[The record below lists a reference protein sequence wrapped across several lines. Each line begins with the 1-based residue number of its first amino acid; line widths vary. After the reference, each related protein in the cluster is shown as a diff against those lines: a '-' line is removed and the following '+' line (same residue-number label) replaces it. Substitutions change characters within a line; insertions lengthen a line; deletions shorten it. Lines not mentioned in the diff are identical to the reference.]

1 MKRNKTII
9 RILLLVITMLF
20 FVLINKSF
28 GATVTFGPS
37 YSAAYNMSGKWVA
50 DCREHGKALGGYF
63 GKEDRIT
70 FKELQYTQTKSS
82 DKLKELGTAYALYCR
97 DNGESVSNKE
107 LQNIIWYSKIWTGGN
122 SQVVDS
128 NSKIEN
134 LTTTMETK
142 VQKYAEVYYGIINP
156 YEALYNQNK
165 NTNLFVVS
173 SGVNEK
179 SIKLMV
185 NQQQKKYIVGPY
197 KMKLNPDIA
206 NPNKTGVSTV
216 TDLSSV
222 ETPVVD
228 EYNDLAQKMG
238 ERKVKTYKE
247 VIPKDYGNK
256 ITYGDVT
263 VNTKTIS
270 YNGQTLR
277 VPTSLYV
284 NGTKITD
291 SEGNCEICRTAKD
304 YYETV
309 KDDYET
315 AKDDYNDLNNQVK
328 TYSGDKTSQDYIDLV
343 AERDE
348 AKKIYISEKT
358 RYNSVKAKYNK
369 IIGMNHLAF
378 VIQEVLASYTAAG
391 DDNYPA
397 SLIYDDLMEYF
408 SARGIDFDGEDSEFR
423 FYDDDDDEDSN
434 AGGRISDLIQNAI
447 DSVNNNSQKIEFT
460 YDGGNIYVSNEENV
474 DQLDQDIIDDPNTAA
489 SDLMSND
496 GTDEESGDEI
506 DYEYA
511 NPQDIFENVFGGTNY
526 NLFTSG
532 KQYLYN
538 ALIDWRNE
546 TNPFVKFDISSD
558 LSGINGDPKSFR
570 LLDESG
576 NEIQFPDF
584 VNETPFYIEFTPNN
598 DGNIEYVGSPTFTV
612 HWLINFHY
620 DFGGT
625 YKATGIVSVDKVPQ
639 VSDVIIKSTKTTP
652 RKNYEDCYWEKVLTV
667 TMPVYVGKNGTYVG
681 ESVEGKLYFTTTD
694 GRWRVKKRHGE
705 IIDEYWYRNSNPD
718 WKLDESRSTSSW
730 KYTGDLSGIQDLDGE
745 FSIDGNRS
753 GQDIG
758 VWGKAVSRLTNK
770 AANNVEIGGTVWLD
784 SPEVKTG
791 NTNGTYDS
799 GDQPF
804 AGIQVQLY
812 DVTNGNTAV
821 VSGSNGSAPGTLVAV
836 TTTDKNGKYRFYG
849 TSNIKSGTYT
859 YITKDNKVMH
869 DVEMDKLIINPLHKY
884 YVAFVYNGQMYQAV
898 TMNKDI
904 TATGGKSNA
913 KDISR
918 QTFNAKFA
926 TIASDPNNYKGQGKD
941 GQDSLNRAYGVSH
954 KIEDSDGNYIQYE
967 SSSVMESDSGDKSKA
982 LTYGDVW
989 NKFVEFATNPATNI
1003 LDTKANAETNE
1014 TNSFYISYKDGSVK
1028 WGNNKEVISWKR
1040 WNSNSTDANVYAQ
1053 GDKGGNYGNK
1063 TTAVDVRASGTG
1075 TTNYTDALFKLNT
1088 WLKGLNVGSADQKG
1102 IEQFIK
1108 DSMMVASTLQNNQ
1121 TYPFD
1126 TNKFENYTIAD
1137 IENPQDSEVDLI
1149 NEFPGNS
1156 EQGKYPYLYQAGSS
1170 SDTPSNIYGNQSRYV
1185 DYGVNRREVA
1195 DLALAK
1201 DAYKVVLQVN
1211 GKEETYYYNKK
1222 DLDNNDGSWKIA
1234 NRKGDG
1240 LFNGADYYKRQIR
1253 ASEYLF
1259 DGSDSYGDHDN
1270 NIEDAKNLR
1279 AWVTYKIAI
1288 KNQGMLN
1295 IDLDGTEVV
1304 DYYDATQYKYAPEK
1318 IAPYVGK
1325 TTDDKNQDNSD
1336 LTLTV
1341 STDSKYR
1348 NAEGVSG
1355 YNNLYI
1361 TGIKNSGKKYGK
1373 NILNPGDICYM
1384 YITFEVNKPN
1394 SKIIID
1400 QDLSSGA
1407 ETVGKKNI
1415 AEINAYTTRYTG
1427 SQKVPNAGNVG
1438 QSIAGIIDTDS
1449 NPGSLRDN
1457 DLDGDGNI
1465 RHSNNDWEN
1474 RQEDDTDKAP
1484 NMKFIIE
1491 NNNIRKFSG
1500 TVFEDERNVN
1510 SNSSKVGNG
1519 TYDSGENT
1527 INGVTVQLVEL
1538 VQNVN
1543 SDGTTTGTY
1552 KGEKVWATY
1561 NYGSTTNFSNL
1572 TTDYK
1577 RYYSGEGNSK
1587 VIISG
1592 PQNSVL
1598 YVGQENNLSSGQ
1610 YEFNSIPAGD
1620 FFVRF
1625 IYGDTTQT
1633 TLTRGDND
1641 VNSLVGT
1648 SVDGLSG
1655 LNSKSYNGQDY
1666 KSTVY
1671 QAGLN
1676 SNGQV
1681 VTQVNQT
1688 GEHISGGN
1696 YNGIY
1701 GYTNY
1706 ETQNGEK
1713 TDDIDSV
1720 QYKDNKYQVVPDVND
1735 DTTKDRKI
1743 SETSNAANKS
1753 TKYYYNISAAND
1765 VSQRVSDAK
1774 DVYDYRQI
1782 VNNYSSSNV
1791 EDGNGNLVNASGV
1804 GVKNNKAEILRS
1816 FDTLATDI
1824 KSREVTAKAN
1834 NDAAYDNT
1842 FDKNEQAEMIR
1853 NFMNNT
1859 RMVAQTGIINIE
1871 VENSADN
1878 KADNTET
1885 TEVESNKNGGAENKG
1900 LVYVITDLDLGLV
1913 ERPRAQ
1919 LQLNKEVEN
1928 FRVTLANGQI
1938 LFDTDKS
1945 VKDLSFSK
1953 HIGHS
1958 VNGVSNPPSST
1969 NKEDKYTK
1977 TNNKD
1982 DGEHNLGAYRLA
1994 KVAVSSNNKST
2005 PELIQLYMDDEL
2017 MEGATMNATYRLT
2030 VTNVGEVDYL
2040 DKEFYYSGITNNT
2053 SDSNISRTNATD
2065 VIDYV
2070 ANNVIFDNTKGNQD
2084 QWAVTTAA
2092 EQTGSSMLFKN
2103 ESDIPSETTNSHLP
2117 IVKVKNSYGTW
2128 IATVK
2133 PNVEEDYVNRAY
2145 LEELNTYN
2153 TLIHTTTYENGL
2165 RTNNSASTSN
2175 VSGQD
2180 IYAQG
2185 LLPEMIEND
2194 NRQTSISTTLE
2205 LSCLLSSNTSGDN
2218 LIYNNLSEITATTN
2232 TQGRRMQ
2239 FSTVGNQQMADQKLG
2254 QNAASTANSSDDLIT
2269 PTEIDADS
2277 AQKIVIMPPTGANKN
2292 YIPFV
2297 AALAAAAAIIIV
2309 AAVLIRKYAKK
2320 EDK

>member
-9 RILLLVITMLF
+9 RILLLVVIMLF

-28 GATVTFGPS
+28 GETVTFYGPFN
-37 YSAAYNMSGKWVA
+37 AAYNMSGQWTA
-50 DCREHGKALGGYF
+50 YCREHGKALGGTI
-63 GKEDRIT
+63 GGLKIEQ
-70 FKELQYTQTKSS
+70 LQYTRTSNSTKI
-82 DKLKELGTAYALYCR
+82 EPATGYALTC
-97 DNGESVSNKE
+97 GESGAT
-107 LQNIIWYSKIWTGGN
+107 LQHVIWYSKLWTGGTN
-122 SQVVDS
+122 AVVEGS
-128 NSKIEN
+128 SKTAGIQQRY
-134 LTTTMETK
+134 K
-142 VQKYAEVYYGIINP
+142 AYGDVYYGIIKP
-156 YEALYNQNK
+156 YEDMKDKASNK
-165 NTNLFVVS
+165 EEVNLFTVTTDVTD
-173 SGVNEK
+173 K

-185 NQQQKKYIVGPY
+185 NQQAKKYIVGPY
-197 KMKLNPDIA
+197 KIKLNPNIKYTVKLENVQ
-206 NPNKTGVSTV
+206 NPIINEQNS
-216 TDLSSV
+216 
-222 ETPVVD
+222 
-228 EYNDLAQKMG
+228 LAQTLGSQK
-238 ERKVKTYKE
+238 KQSYNNIAPKE
-247 VIPKDYGNK
+247 YSNK
-256 ITYGDVT
+256 ITYGDIT
-263 VNTKTIS
+263 VYTKNKYYDGETVK
-270 YNGQTLR
+270 
-277 VPTSLYV
+277 VPTSLSI
-284 NGTKITD
+284 NGHSVKDTED
-291 SEGNCEICRTAKD
+291 NCFICREAKE
-304 YYETV
+304 YYESTL
-309 KDDYET
+309 
-315 AKDDYNDLNNQVK
+315 DDYNSIRDDIN
-328 TYSGDKTSQDYIDLV
+328 TYDGDKTSDEYKELL

-348 AKKIYISEKT
+348 AKKV
-358 RYNSVKAKYNK
+358 YNRARKAYNK
-369 IIGMNHLAF
+369 IKSMNHIAF
-378 VIQEVLASYTAAG
+378 VVMHALQNYANYDSNMTDTG
-391 DDNYPA
+391 D
-397 SLIYDDLMEYF
+397 IYFELREYY
-408 SARGIDFDGEDSEFR
+408 SILGIDLDGKDSEFD
-423 FYDDDDDEDSN
+423 FSNGQANSDEEGADAIEDLAQNAVDIIGDYSSKITASLDDNSIIIEN
-434 AGGRISDLIQNAI
+434 KENIEQISENAI
-447 DSVNNNSQKIEFT
+447 DDVGGSAVELMNNDEDEDYT
-460 YDGGNIYVSNEENV
+460 D
-474 DQLDQDIIDDPNTAA
+474 AA
-489 SDLMSND
+489 SDVFNNGSVFTVSTEAKQELY
-496 GTDEESGDEI
+496 DELINWKNES
-506 DYEYA
+506 
-511 NPQDIFENVFGGTNY
+511 
-526 NLFTSG
+526 
-532 KQYLYN
+532 
-538 ALIDWRNE
+538 
-546 TNPFVKFDISSD
+546 NPFAKFNLYDTQTGTSD

-570 LLDESG
+570 LLDAGG

-584 VNETPFYIEFTPNN
+584 VGETPFYIEFTPNN
-598 DGNIEYVGSPTFTV
+598 DGDIEYVGSPTFNI
-612 HWLINFHY
+612 HWLK
-620 DFGGT
+620 DFNYTVDGSFAESKELSIKGIPT
-625 YKATGIVSVDKVPQ
+625 EYEVISNSLIGSSRNQTGIFHKKQ
-639 VSDVIIKSTKTTP
+639 YI
-652 RKNYEDCYWEKVLTV
+652 RL
-667 TMPVYVGKNGTYVG
+667 PVKVGKSQTLIGYSYGYLYYETDVNREHWTHGTKDNPPEFIDYHLATSVG
-681 ESVEGKLYFTTTD
+681 SDDDWSLEVAKSVKN
-694 GRWRVKKRHGE
+694 W
-705 IIDEYWYRNSNPD
+705 
-718 WKLDESRSTSSW
+718 
-730 KYTGDLSGIQDLDGE
+730 E
-745 FSIDGNRS
+745 FSGVPGAIQKIDGKIQSVGNATAS
-753 GQDIG
+753 GYA
-758 VWGKAVSRLTNK
+758 VWDDEVVSRLTNK

-898 TMNKDI
+898 TMSKDI

-913 KDISR
+913 KDVSR
-918 QTFNAKFA
+918 QTFNAKFT
-926 TIASDPNNYKGQGKD
+926 TIASDPDNYKGQS
-941 GQDSLNRAYGVSH
+941 SLNRAYGISH
-954 KIEDSDGNYIQYE
+954 KIEDSEGNYIQYK
-967 SSSVMESDSGDKSKA
+967 STSAMESDSGSNSQA

-989 NKFVEFATNPATNI
+989 NKFVELATNPATNI

-1063 TTAVDVRASGTG
+1063 TIAVDNRASGTG
-1075 TTNYTDALFKLNT
+1075 TTNYSDALIKLKA

-1958 VNGVSNPPSST
+1958 VNGVNNQSLAIEKA
-1969 NKEDKYTK
+1969 NKY
-1977 TNNKD
+1977 NR
-1982 DGEHNLGAYRLA
+1982 LGGLRLEN
-1994 KVAVSSNNKST
+1994 VAVSSNKKDT

-2017 MEGATMNATYRLT
+2017 MEGATMNAIYRLT

-2040 DKEFYYSGITNNT
+2040 DKQFYYSGITAHPN
-2053 SDSNISRTNATD
+2053 DVAYISRTNATD